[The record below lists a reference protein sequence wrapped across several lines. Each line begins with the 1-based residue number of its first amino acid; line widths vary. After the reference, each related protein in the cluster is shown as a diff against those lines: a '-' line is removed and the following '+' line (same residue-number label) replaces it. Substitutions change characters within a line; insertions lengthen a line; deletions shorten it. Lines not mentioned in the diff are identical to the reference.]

1 MPSSQN
7 HSLYHDAFASLYD
20 RHFGGHSL
28 ELAPRLLRFWAQ
40 QELPLKNILDLG
52 CGAGHLALPL
62 LEAGYQVTGLD
73 LSDPMLELAMVRCA
87 RFLPHGQARFLK
99 GDIALFRLEGP
110 FGGVVSSYNTM
121 NHLESPERLRSCLR
135 RVRKVLHLRGS
146 LLFDFHTLQ
155 GLKGWGWSEKSEF
168 GDGTVE
174 VTGSF
179 EEAEGSAWMSL
190 KGRSER
196 GPFETTIWNYSFPLS
211 QVIQWLHEEGFT
223 RVSISGFEEL
233 GKPLADPESLDR
245 VLFIAHP

>member
-7 HSLYHDAFASLYD
+7 HLPYHSAFASFYD

-52 CGAGHLALPL
+52 CGTGHLALPL

-73 LSDPMLELAMVRCA
+73 LSDPMLEQAMARCV
-87 RFLPHGQARFLK
+87 RFLPQGQARFLK
-99 GDIALFRLEGP
+99 DDIVLFHLEGP

-121 NHLESPERLRSCLR
+121 NHLETSERLRSCFR
-135 RVRKVLHLRGS
+135 GVRKVLHPQGS
-146 LLFDFHTLQ
+146 FLFDFHTLQ
-155 GLKGWGWSEKSEF
+155 GLKGWTRSEKNGSGE
-168 GDGTVE
+168 DQVE
-174 VTGSF
+174 VTGGF
-179 EEAEGSAWMSL
+179 KAAQGSAWMSL

-196 GPFETTIWNYSFPLS
+196 GPFETKIWNYSFPLS
-211 QVIQWLHEEGFT
+211 QVTQWLHEEGFT

-233 GKPLADPESLDR
+233 GKFLADPETLDR
-245 VLFIAHP
+245 VLFITHP